1 MTRTRC
7 KKGDLVVRFTQESAF
22 NGAGVVFEAKRDA
35 SCTAQKASLEELDT
49 ARANRNAGAG
59 VFVMARSH
67 APDGFPTFARFGSN
81 VLVVCDETDAATDP
95 LDRSCSPSVSVRMK
109 SPAAR

>member
-35 SCTAQKASLEELDT
+35 SCTAQRRLKNSTPPAQT
-49 ARANRNAGAG
+49 ATPALA
-59 VFVMARSH
+59 
-67 APDGFPTFARFGSN
+67 
-81 VLVVCDETDAATDP
+81 
-95 LDRSCSPSVSVRMK
+95 CS
-109 SPAAR
+109 